1 MESNKIDMR
10 PPADDKLP
18 IQWPLALPILL
29 VVLIPLLV
37 LGWAYLRDG
46 SLAKGFGKISD
57 GATQQDVV
65 RLMGRPKKVEMC
77 GEFFGPI
84 PESEMQHCVSEYL
97 YAATFA
103 PYTPSYY
110 IVRFDGAGHVIS
122 KVPLSSP

>member
-1 MESNKIDMR
+1 MQ

-18 IQWPLALPILL
+18 IEWPLALLILL
-29 VVLIPLLV
+29 VVLTPLLV
-37 LGWAYLRDG
+37 LGWAYLRD
-46 SLAKGFGKISD
+46 SSIAKGFDKIAD

-65 RLMGRPKKVEMC
+65 RLMGKPKKVEKC
-77 GEFFGPI
+77 GESFGPI
-84 PESEMQHCVSEYL
+84 PESEMQHCVLEYL

-110 IVRFDGAGHVIS
+110 IVRFDGGIHIIS